1 MHKTKQFQPEE
12 LEQVNASI
20 LKLDVFL
27 DYIPEDSH
35 LHLAAVR
42 T

>member
-1 MHKTKQFQPEE
+1 
-12 LEQVNASI
+12 

-42 T
+42 TWNLNR